1 MFNTNDNKQNKL
13 FSQDT
18 NNTTNSLFKSSDNN
32 NKENIN
38 NNQEKNNEKEN
49 EKTKGISLFNNNT
62 NISTFNTN
70 SFFGKKE
77 ETKEEIKLNNN
88 LEKKETIEEEY
99 SDLIFQGNSKI
110 LNKVKNNVMKNLNFS
125 RKVTDGDY
133 HKLFE
138 TSRKDIINRQ
148 FNLTKKKKKLLNIN
162 SSISSLKSNNKNLN
176 QLKNRNNTFVKINFM
191 ISCNDFPEIHQ
202 KEFYLKF
209 KSQIHTKDVLD
220 FIKNNIKENFNFDI
234 DKNNMDFFLMKNENV
249 LNLEEIFMESGLED
263 EDYIYIVLANK
274 DDLSN
279 NSNTKTNYDKIE
291 KEREELNNLSL
302 NDINKNSPVKA
313 EKELKN
319 NLNEEEDLCPLEYL
333 PKIDKSGYNIS
344 PSLAE
349 IARLSVDEIKHIK
362 NFCFYN
368 QFGKILY
375 EDDVSLYDV
384 RLNDIF
390 NIELGKIS
398 IYENDIVKPKIG
410 EGFNK
415 PAIITLYGV
424 LPENNDNLDDYVKKI
439 ENLIHEFNGEFISYN
454 YDEGGKLVY
463 RISHL

>member
-1 MFNTNDNKQNKL
+1 
-13 FSQDT
+13 
-18 NNTTNSLFKSSDNN
+18 
-32 NKENIN
+32 
-38 NNQEKNNEKEN
+38 
-49 EKTKGISLFNNNT
+49 
-62 NISTFNTN
+62 
-70 SFFGKKE
+70 
-77 ETKEEIKLNNN
+77 
-88 LEKKETIEEEY
+88 
-99 SDLIFQGNSKI
+99 
-110 LNKVKNNVMKNLNFS
+110 MKNLNFS

-162 SSISSLKSNNKNLN
+162 SSISTLKSTNKNLN
-176 QLKNRNNTFVKINFM
+176 QLKNRNNNTFVKINFM

-209 KSQIHTKDVLD
+209 KNQIHTKDVLD

-234 DKNNMDFFLMKNENV
+234 DKNNMDFFLMKNEGV

-302 NDINKNSPVKA
+302 NDINKNSPIKA

-415 PAIITLYGV
+415 PAIITLYGI
-424 LPENNDNLDDYVKKI
+424 LPDSDFDNLNKFSSILQQKVS
-439 ENLIHEFNGEFISYN
+439 EFNGEFISY
-454 YDEGGKLVY
+454 DIEKGGMLVY
-463 RISHL
+463 KIKNL